1 MLCRISS
8 RNQRTSKIQDYFI
21 CLRRSDV
28 GFNVFEVKTANTN
41 VSHTIEET
49 KHRKNCETALSKRFI
64 EVVGV
69 VLTRGLN
76 KGIVDR

>member
-1 MLCRISS
+1 M
-8 RNQRTSKIQDYFI
+8 
-21 CLRRSDV
+21 
-28 GFNVFEVKTANTN
+28 KTANTN